1 MTVQPSL
8 SLTLS
13 LMKRMPEQAFFSSR
27 FKWNLQAN
35 RLSELLEEKRRQ
47 GIKIFD
53 LTESNPTAAG
63 LDYPGEE
70 ILQALAQPAA
80 LRYEPN
86 PRGLLVARH
95 AVTEYYQ
102 QRGESV
108 DPDRIHLTVSTSE
121 AYMFL
126 FKLLTDNGQNVLVPQ
141 PSYPLFEFL
150 AGFEGVELA
159 PYRLVYHEEKGEWR
173 IDFDS
178 VIAALNSQT
187 RAIMLVNPNNP
198 TGSFVKRDE
207 LAELNRLCAEHK
219 LALIV
224 DEVFSDYV
232 LDAGSTRMTTLVGNS
247 EVPTFVLSGLSKIL
261 GLPQMKL
268 GWIVV
273 NGPEDLRR
281 QAQEYLDL
289 LADTYLSVSTPIQHA
304 APQWLK
310 LKSLLQNPI
319 RERVQANFTFLQTQ
333 FANYPHCRLL
343 RAEGGWYAILE
354 VFDLAAE
361 EELILALLERDNVL
375 VHPGYFFDFPGEGF
389 LVVSLLPP
397 PEIFCEGARRLWER
411 INNLFKL

>member
-1 MTVQPSL
+1 MRPKQSPI
-8 SLTLS
+8 
-13 LMKRMPEQAFFSSR
+13 PFSSR
-27 FKWNLQAN
+27 FKWNLQTN
-35 RLSELLEEKRRQ
+35 RLSLLLDEKRRQ
-47 GIKIFD
+47 GVKIFD

-63 LDYPGEE
+63 LDYPAEE

-86 PRGLLVARH
+86 PRGLLIARQAVA
-95 AVTEYYQ
+95 EYYQ
-102 QRGESV
+102 QRGEKV
-108 DPDRIHLTVSTSE
+108 DPDHIHLTVSTSE

-159 PYRLVYHEEKGEWR
+159 PYRLVYHEEKEEWR

-178 VIAALNSQT
+178 VTATINSQT

-207 LAELNRLCAEHK
+207 LAELNRLCVEHK

-224 DEVFSDYV
+224 DEVFSDYAF
-232 LDAGSTRMTTLVGNS
+232 DADSARMTTLVGNS
-247 EVPTFVLSGLSKIL
+247 EVPTFILSGLSKIL

-268 GWIVV
+268 GWIMV
-273 NGPEDLRR
+273 NGPDDLRH

-310 LKSLLQNPI
+310 LQPLLQNQI
-319 RERVQANFTFLQTQ
+319 KDRTKANLEFLQTQ
-333 FANYPHCRLL
+333 FAHHPNYHLL
-343 RAEGGWYAILE
+343 RTEGGWYAVIALP
-354 VFDLAAE
+354 FLQRE
-361 EELILALLERDNVL
+361 ERFVLFTLDRDNVF
-375 VHPGYFFDFPGEGF
+375 VHPGYFFDFPHEGF

-397 PEIFCEGARRLWER
+397 PEIFREGAARLWER
-411 INNLFKL
+411 IHRMFNF

>member
-1 MTVQPSL
+1 MRPKQSPI
-8 SLTLS
+8 
-13 LMKRMPEQAFFSSR
+13 PFSSR
-27 FKWNLQAN
+27 FKWNLQTN
-35 RLSELLEEKRRQ
+35 QLSLLLDKKRRQ
-47 GIKIFD
+47 GVKIFD

-63 LDYPGEE
+63 FDYHANE

-86 PRGLLVARH
+86 PRGLLIARQ

-102 QRGESV
+102 QRGERV

-126 FKLLTDNGQNVLVPQ
+126 FKLLSDGGQNVLVPQ

-150 AGFEGVELA
+150 AGFECVELS
-159 PYRLVYHEEKGEWR
+159 PYRLDYHEEKEEWR

-178 VIAALNSQT
+178 VNAAINSQT
-187 RAIMLVNPNNP
+187 RAIMVVNPNNP
-198 TGSFVKRDE
+198 TGSFIKRDE
-207 LAELNRLCAEHK
+207 LTELNHLCAKHL

-232 LDAGSTRMTTLVGNS
+232 LEANPECLTTLAGNA

-273 NGPEDLRR
+273 NGPENFCR

-304 APQWLK
+304 APPWLK
-310 LKSLLQNPI
+310 LKPLLQNQI
-319 RERVQANFTFLQTQ
+319 KERIKANLEFLQTQ
-333 FANYPHCRLL
+333 FAPHPNYRVL
-343 RAEGGWYAILE
+343 RTEGGWYAVIALP
-354 VFDLAAE
+354 FLHRE
-361 EELILALLERDNVL
+361 EKFVLFTLDRDNVL
-375 VHPGYFFDFPGEGF
+375 VHPGYFFDFPYEGF
-389 LVVSLLPP
+389 LVASLLPP
-397 PEIFCEGARRLWER
+397 PEFFRQGVSRLLARIRS
-411 INNLFKL
+411 KLLV